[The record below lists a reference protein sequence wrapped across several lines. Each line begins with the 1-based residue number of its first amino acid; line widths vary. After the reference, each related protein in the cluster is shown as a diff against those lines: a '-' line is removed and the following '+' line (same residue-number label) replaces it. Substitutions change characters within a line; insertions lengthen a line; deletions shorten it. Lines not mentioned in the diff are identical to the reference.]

1 MVASIDAAPEQQK
14 SPVANDKNTFALAA
28 NKKEEKP
35 APAGKKVAA
44 LKTNAAK
51 KFLKAD
57 HHDHN
62 MVVAVRLRPMTRNEV
77 QSREVDIISLQ
88 DKMIVVLDKVEMEC
102 ME

>member
-1 MVASIDAAPEQQK
+1 MVASINETPEQK
-14 SPVANDKNTFALAA
+14 EANDKNTFALAA
-28 NKKEEKP
+28 NNKDK
-35 APAGKKVAA
+35 PAGKKVAA

-77 QSREVDIISLQ
+77 QGREVDIISL
-88 DKMIVVLDKVEMEC
+88 
-102 ME
+102 